1 MFEFLRKNR
10 RTIYLITLI
19 GFAAGIFVGF
29 GGYAIYRSYDA
40 VATVNS
46 VKIPYSRYQYYFS
59 QTLENYRDQGKEF
72 TEDVYQQIKREVLS
86 ELIQEEVFWQESK
99 KFAIK
104 VPDKELAYTIQQY
117 PVFQRDGKF
126 DIRLYYQILYHRL
139 RTTPSEFEL
148 SRRKSIAIIKLR
160 KLIMSL
166 AKISPFEL
174 EYEYR
179 RRFPTK
185 ATANFDKEKEKFLEE
200 LTTERITAIFNE
212 WYNVLNR
219 QVQVKEYLS
228 RIERE
233 AGK

>member
-1 MFEFLRKNR
+1 MFDFLRKNR

-19 GFAAGIFVGF
+19 GFVAGIFVGF
-29 GGYAIYRSYDA
+29 GGYAIYRTYDA
-40 VATVNS
+40 VAIVNN

-72 TEDVYQQIKREVLS
+72 TENVYQQMKREVLS
-86 ELIQEEVFWQESK
+86 ELIQEEVFWQEAK

-117 PVFQRDGKF
+117 PAFQRDGKF
-126 DIRLYYQILYHRL
+126 DPHLYYQILHYRL
-139 RTTPSEFEL
+139 RTTPMEFEL
-148 SRRKSIAIIKLR
+148 SRRKSIAIAKLR
-160 KLIMSL
+160 RLIMSL

-179 RRFPTK
+179 RRFPAK
-185 ATANFDKEKEKFLEE
+185 IGDFDKEKDKFLEE
-200 LTTERITAIFNE
+200 LTNERITAIISE
-212 WYNVLNR
+212 WYNMLNR
-219 QVQVKEYLS
+219 QIQVKEYLS

-233 AGK
+233 VAR